1 MRASISTCSGPSDVA
16 RAAIF
21 SFGTQLHTHLRGLVL
36 SAARL
41 PEPWERVARL
51 DFAHRLDGDVVRS
64 MHIEIM
70 GRTSNVVVTNE
81 EGRILLCAYQVLGQK
96 CDACVTS
103 IAQVGSKMSSV
114 RQVQTGSVYQ
124 LPPPGLGLSPSP
136 SLSLDE
142 WRSTLTSVAA
152 NDPTRC
158 AWTQCC
164 VRAFRGVSPTLAAQ
178 LAAVAGCGGGAVHGI
193 RDDEWQRL
201 YAAWQAWL
209 TAVEHGTWVV

>member
-1 MRASISTCSGPSDVA
+1 MRDPLCRHDNSLSNDAGMANDGFHGLGCSHAGARHLGPQPRGAGEDWCTSERAQSNSQVVQPDETTLLLDLRGVQRRAWLRISWHPVRASISTCASPLDVS

-81 EGRILLCAYQVLGQK
+81 EGRVLLCAYQVRR
-96 CDACVTS
+96 V
-103 IAQVGSKMSSV
+103 
-114 RQVQTGSVYQ
+114 
-124 LPPPGLGLSPSP
+124 
-136 SLSLDE
+136 
-142 WRSTLTSVAA
+142 
-152 NDPTRC
+152 
-158 AWTQCC
+158 
-164 VRAFRGVSPTLAAQ
+164 
-178 LAAVAGCGGGAVHGI
+178 
-193 RDDEWQRL
+193 
-201 YAAWQAWL
+201 
-209 TAVEHGTWVV
+209 